1 MAKHNLLD
9 TDTVSIND
17 LFTNGRIYRVPQYQR
32 DYSWKEEHW
41 DDLWTDI
48 VSIESEDRPH
58 YMGAIVLQQQRDKS
72 FSIIDG
78 QQRIATL
85 SIIILAAIKNIQDL
99 IDSDIEAEA
108 NTQRIRLL
116 RERYV
121 GSKDAASL
129 RYSSKLFLN
138 ENNDGFYQN
147 YLLQLRPPI
156 NPTRLTATEK
166 LLWNA
171 FNYFYGKIKN
181 HFSTQASGERIAS
194 FVTDWTA
201 ERLVFIQIVVE
212 DELKAYTVFETLN
225 ARGID
230 LTVTDLLKNYLLALS
245 AQSPVDQR
253 QAQVQWNKII
263 QITDL
268 DEFPKFLRY
277 YWNSRNELVRK
288 GNLFKAVRGS
298 IKTANESFALL
309 DALERMA
316 AVYVALDDPNDEL
329 WSGSREIRKLIREIK
344 LFRVTQCYPLLLN
357 VYERFETA
365 EFEKVLR
372 LCSVISFRYNV
383 ISGLNPNEQEGV
395 YNRAARKVFDGTL
408 SNAAQVAHEL
418 KDIYPDD
425 AAFGNAF
432 AAKSINTNRSKKLVR
447 YVLFALENQ
456 IAASGAGRDYEEES
470 ATVEH
475 ILPENPTGE
484 WAENF
489 SDDQQPNFIYRIG
502 NLTLLEANKNRDCER
517 KMYSEKLSIY
527 KTSQYA
533 MTNSIDYPDWT
544 PTQVKSRQDKLAR
557 YAKAIWHI

>member
-17 LFTNGRIYRVPQYQR
+17 LFTNGKIYRVPQYQR
-32 DYSWKEEHW
+32 DYSWKEENW

-48 VSIESEDRPH
+48 VSVENEDRPH
-58 YMGAIVLQQQRDKS
+58 YMGAIVLQQQSDKS
-72 FSIIDG
+72 YSIIDG
-78 QQRIATL
+78 QQRIATS

-99 IDSDIEAEA
+99 IDSGIEAEA
-108 NTQRIRLL
+108 NTQRITLL
-116 RERYV
+116 RERYI

-138 ENNDGFYQN
+138 ENNDDFYQTH
-147 YLLQLRPPI
+147 LLQLRAPN
-156 NPTRLTATEK
+156 NPTRLTASEK

-171 FNYFYGKIKN
+171 FNYFYGKIKT
-181 HFSTQASGERIAS
+181 HFITQASGERIAS
-194 FVTDWTA
+194 FVTDWTT
-201 ERLVFIQIVVE
+201 ERLIFIQIVVE

-225 ARGID
+225 ARGIH
-230 LTVTDLLKNYLLALS
+230 LTVAELLKKYLLAFS

-268 DEFPKFLRY
+268 DEFPEFLRY

-288 GNLFKAVRGS
+288 GSLFKAVRGS
-298 IKTANESFALL
+298 IKTADESFALL

-316 AVYVALDDPNDEL
+316 AVYVALDDPTDEL
-329 WSGSREIRKLIREIK
+329 WSGSREISKLIREIK
-344 LFRVTQCYPLLLN
+344 LFKVTQCYPLLLN

-372 LCSVISFRYNV
+372 FCSAISFRYNV

-395 YNRAARKVFDGTL
+395 YNRAARGVFDGTL
-408 SNAAQVAHEL
+408 SSAAQVAYEL

-425 AAFGNAF
+425 AAFESAF

-447 YVLFALENQ
+447 YILFALENQ
-456 IAASGAGRDYEEES
+456 IAASGVKRDYEDES

-475 ILPENPTGE
+475 ILPENPSGE
-484 WAENF
+484 WTESF
-489 SDDQQPNFIYRIG
+489 SDDRQPNFIYRLG
-502 NLTLLEANKNRDCER
+502 NLTLLEANKNRACGS
-517 KMYSEKLSIY
+517 KTYSEKLPIY
-527 KTSQYA
+527 RTSQYA

-544 PTQVKSRQDKLAR
+544 PAQVKSRQDKFAR
-557 YAKAIWHI
+557 YAKSIWRI